1 MKKHFQDI
9 SFKKLLL
16 IISGFIFLL
25 SIENAHAQFDE
36 YERKAAMVNTFAK
49 FVNWPTKAFKENNKL
64 VLGILGDDPFGDVI
78 DNMFKN
84 RYVNGRQWEIR
95 RGNSIK
101 DLKGS
106 HIVFMT
112 QGFSNDEIKSLLSEI
127 YEKNNSFVL
136 TIGDNIPN
144 FCKNGGI
151 INLTPNGL
159 YTLNIVSANKAQ
171 LTIDVKLLNLASDII
186 PYDPD

>member
-1 MKKHFQDI
+1 MFITLFQVDTY
-9 SFKKLLL
+9 
-16 IISGFIFLL
+16 
-25 SIENAHAQFDE
+25 AQFDE
-36 YERKAAMVNTFAK
+36 YERKAGMINTFAK
-49 FVNWPTKAFKENNKL
+49 FVNWPSQAFKEDNSL

-78 DNMFKN
+78 DNMFRN
-84 RYVNGRQWEIR
+84 RYVKGRVWK
-95 RGNSIK
+95 IK
-101 DLKGS
+101 RAQTIKELKGS
-106 HIVFMT
+106 HIVFISK
-112 QGFSNDEIKSLLSEI
+112 GFTSSQVKSFLEEI
-127 YEKNNSFVL
+127 YDRNNSFVL

-159 YTLNIVSANKAQ
+159 YTLNLYSANTAQ

>member
-1 MKKHFQDI
+1 MNSQKQNI
-9 SFKKLLL
+9 SPL
-16 IISGFIFLL
+16 IKAIIIGCCLFFLNPIK
-25 SIENAHAQFDE
+25 SNAQFDE
-36 YERKAAMVNTFAK
+36 YERKAAMINTFAK
-49 FVNWPTKAFKENNKL
+49 FVNWPSQAFKENNKL
-64 VLGILGDDPFGDVI
+64 VLGILGDDPFGEVI
-78 DNMFKN
+78 DNMFRN
-84 RYVNGRQWEIR
+84 RYVNGRAWEIR
-95 RGNSIK
+95 RGQSIK

-112 QGFSNDEIKSLLSEI
+112 QGYSNDEVKSLLGEI

>member
-1 MKKHFQDI
+1 MKTIFQDI
-9 SFKKLLL
+9 SIRKLLL
-16 IISGFIFLL
+16 IAVGCIAYFTVATSY
-25 SIENAHAQFDE
+25 AQFDE

-49 FVNWPTKAFKENNKL
+49 FVNWPSKAFKDNNKL

-101 DLKGS
+101 ELKGS

-112 QGFSNDEIKSLLSEI
+112 QGFSNEEIKALLNEI

-144 FCKNGGI
+144 FCRNGGI

>member
-1 MKKHFQDI
+1 MKKSYKNI
-9 SFKKLLL
+9 LPSFIGSVFTVIL
-16 IISGFIFLL
+16 IVLCAFESQ
-25 SIENAHAQFDE
+25 AQFDE
-36 YERKAAMVNTFAK
+36 YERKAGMVNTFAK
-49 FVNWPTKAFKENNKL
+49 YVNWPSRAFIENDKL

-78 DNMFKN
+78 DNMFRN
-84 RYVNGRQWEIR
+84 RYVNGRAWEIR
-95 RGNSIK
+95 RGK
-101 DLKGS
+101 TVKELKGS
-106 HIVFMT
+106 HIVFISK
-112 QGFSNDEIKSLLSEI
+112 GFPNEQVKTFLEEI
-127 YEKNNSFVL
+127 YNRNNSFVL

-151 INLTPNGL
+151 INLTPNKL

>member
-1 MKKHFQDI
+1 MLI
-9 SFKKLLL
+9 STFVVILLFG
-16 IISGFIFLL
+16 IQHKSV
-25 SIENAHAQFDE
+25 AQFDE
-36 YERKAAMVNTFAK
+36 YERKAGMINTFGK
-49 FVNWPTKAFKENNKL
+49 YVNWPSKAFVEDKKL

-78 DNMFKN
+78 DNMFRN
-84 RYVNGRQWEIR
+84 RYVNGRAWEIR
-95 RGNSIK
+95 RGQTIRE
-101 DLKGS
+101 LKGS
-106 HIVFMT
+106 HIVFVSK
-112 QGFSNDEIKSLLSEI
+112 GFTEQQVKVFLDEI
-127 YEKNNSFVL
+127 YDRNNSFVL
-136 TIGDNIPN
+136 TIGDNISN

>member
-1 MKKHFQDI
+1 MKKSFLNISPLQLVPVIAVLFILVFQQE
-9 SFKKLLL
+9 SR
-16 IISGFIFLL
+16 
-25 SIENAHAQFDE
+25 AQFDE
-36 YERKAAMVNTFAK
+36 YERKAGIINTFAK
-49 FVNWPTKAFKENNKL
+49 YVNWPSKAFMEGDKL

-78 DNMFKN
+78 DNMFRN
-84 RYVNGRQWEIR
+84 RYVNGRAWEIR
-95 RGNSIK
+95 RAKTIRE
-101 DLKGS
+101 LKGS
-106 HIVFMT
+106 HIVFMA
-112 QGFSNDEIKSLLSEI
+112 QGFKEEEVKTFLQEI
-127 YEKNNSFVL
+127 YSRNNSFVL

-186 PYDPD
+186 PYDPN